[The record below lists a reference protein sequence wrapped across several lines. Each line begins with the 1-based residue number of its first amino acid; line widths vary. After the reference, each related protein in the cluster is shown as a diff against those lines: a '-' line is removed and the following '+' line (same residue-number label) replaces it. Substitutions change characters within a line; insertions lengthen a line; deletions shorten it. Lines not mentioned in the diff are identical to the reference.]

1 MLLNH
6 LRSFHLTVHPSSS
19 PENLLRVLIS
29 LPQICPHLST
39 SFHKFSSLP
48 STVSSVPT
56 LQTRLR
62 VWFLV
67 YFSLTHS
74 PALLCPLTDSL
85 LATCRLPATTTSGE
99 DSPLGNDAA
108 QKTVTL
114 QSAAGASVEN
124 WFIRVTSRTTP
135 LLLLLLLLCLA
146 CRQKSA
152 CKSSVIA
159 G

>member
-6 LRSFHLTVHPSSS
+6 LRSFHLTVRPSSS
-19 PENLLRVLIS
+19 PENSSLLVESFGIPTTNLPTFKHLI
-29 LPQICPHLST
+29 PQICFSPINRQLCSSFADSPTRVFLS
-39 SFHKFSSLP
+39 L
-48 STVSSVPT
+48 
-56 LQTRLR
+56 L
-62 VWFLV
+62 
-67 YFSLTHS
+67 LTHS

-85 LATCRLPATTTSGE
+85 RTTCRLPATTTSGE
-99 DSPLGNDAA
+99 DSLLGNDAA
-108 QKTVTL
+108 QKNSHAAVGRRCKRGELVYPHDVT
-114 QSAAGASVEN
+114 
-124 WFIRVTSRTTP
+124 